1 MSRQAIRSVLTSADI
16 FPYLMAYQ
24 HGLSEDFLPFLPLR
38 NVLTQQG
45 GPKQAKFFISRYIHV
60 VHRWYI
66 YHGAAAAARLERL
79 VLTLPWTCE
88 LVFLYGIYVGDKE
101 IVTAPALESYRRW
114 TASMPRL
121 VAAAVASDNVF
132 RAIECLECFC
142 LNRMDILVGVGD
154 AVSRGRP
161 LLAEYLAARNEK
173 GLLASSFQR
182 RRIHDHLQEIYRS
195 NHLEY
200 LPWLLQFWDRWFPP
214 RWKTHNLQECCK
226 LAMEHQLWNLLVDFT
241 KCAKLQYKE
250 AMLYAAQESLI
261 VAVEWLVENT
271 WGVIDHT
278 HIVAA
283 AKAWRP
289 DDKTSEKNST
299 ACSPFG
305 SRRNVCTESK
315 RHGIAMCMEEAMKQP
330 DRGLMD
336 FLLTTNALEYM
347 EAAMSIAMEIDAA
360 GNRIHNPKPHIN
372 WANLQNVEKSIT
384 QP

>member
-1 MSRQAIRSVLTSADI
+1 
-16 FPYLMAYQ
+16 MAYQ

-271 WGVIDHT
+271 WVVIDHT

-336 FLLTTNALEYM
+336 FLLTTNVDLYSARS
-347 EAAMSIAMEIDAA
+347 A
-360 GNRIHNPKPHIN
+360 
-372 WANLQNVEKSIT
+372 
-384 QP
+384 

>member
-1 MSRQAIRSVLTSADI
+1 MSCQAIRS
-16 FPYLMAYQ
+16 

-45 GPKQAKFFISRYIHV
+45 GPKQAKFFISRYIDV

-132 RAIECLECFC
+132 RAIECLECFG

-161 LLAEYLAARNEK
+161 LLAEYLAARLEASGMPDRNEK

-214 RWKTHNLQECCK
+214 RWKTHNLEECCK
-226 LAMEHQLWNLLVDFT
+226 LAMEHQLWDLLVDFT

-271 WGVIDHT
+271 WVVIDHT

-289 DDKTSEKNST
+289 DDKTSQKIFNRLFSIWLST
-299 ACSPFG
+299 H
-305 SRRNVCTESK
+305 VCTETK
-315 RHGIAMCMEEAMKQP
+315 RHGIAMCMEEAMKQQ